1 MTYYANWGGK
11 QWPSTVTGSILEKAF
26 GPDMPESTGPS
37 SSPTNEMRD
46 QTQENL
52 EHGGNP
58 SRSSIVHE
66 GSWGSTAVSRS
77 PASLQ
82 TRGAKETAGDDVLAL
97 VPTKPGNASPKNGDV
112 ESGAE
117 YKEEDDGISPRN
129 ASHAEGTVIENP
141 PQNEVDYATMSWWHT
156 ALVMIAETAYYPGTR
171 GQ

>member
-156 ALVMIAETAYYPGTR
+156 ALGKQHPSTLPDTPPHI
-171 GQ
+171 